1 MKREKAFIDF
11 LQELL
16 EPLGQ
21 ISMRRMF
28 GGHGVYCNGL
38 FIAIVVDGRPYLKV
52 DAQSRPDC
60 VAAGCTPFFYAGK
73 NNPVEMSYWNVP
85 EAALD
90 SAEDIEFRF
99 RPIDEVMKL
108 IWSGEMIN
116 SLHIASIPLAI
127 ELYRKEQGSKVR

>member
-52 DAQSRPDC
+52 DAQSRPDF
-60 VAAGCTPFFYAGK
+60 VAAGCTPFVYAGK

-90 SAEDIEFRF
+90 SAEEM
-99 RPIDEVMKL
+99 RP
-108 IWSGEMIN
+108 WAQRA
-116 SLHIASIPLAI
+116 IAAAL
-127 ELYRKEQGSKVR
+127 RKPVAKPAKKSVKKRER